1 MPFCHNCGIAV
12 AANDAYCQECGAALH
27 NDLDYSNPANKLNC
41 VQSNVWG
48 YIFTNIESL
57 CSNLNCSKQAILSII
72 ETDIKSR
79 TKQGIK
85 YSLIDASNY
94 SYHSS
99 ELTVSLNSRNSWL
112 EYQDIVLDSYNYDTN
127 ILRRNVVY
135 LFIIGGND
143 IVPMPKVGNFIRYE
157 GGDKVS
163 EKIDS
168 DLPYGALYGE
178 QTDQMLIDMTIC
190 QVPHMLFVGRLPMG
204 KDTSIKSLSASLKR
218 IAAVAMNGLRII
230 KFYGQSDPHWK
241 ETSLEV
247 AGRFANS
254 YSFTVSNSYFY
265 KNILLTPY
273 IVSDREYDRSCYK
286 YQSLSPLKRHFNNQA
301 SLYYFNM
308 HGSNAPNSS
317 GFYGQ
322 KETEEMF
329 EGVTPNDLLGLKE
342 PNVIVTEACY
352 GARFID
358 KNIDKSMMLSAFEN
372 NTVIYFGSSRIA
384 YGRSCGMSAADLMAH
399 HFIKNLC
406 DGYDAGSAMLL
417 ARRALIEKD
426 DIHSEHSHITL
437 SEFNLFGDPALK
449 IVKPSATFLSADNK
463 NAVINSLE
471 HCNPRTIIY
480 SNDDSC
486 IRQVDHETIY
496 ETTQISGLRSVVENL
511 VNRSI
516 MHNHQMITKCLYERY
531 GIPPRELSF
540 VVKNSIG
547 GTCKSYSY
555 HYCNANNEIVVIL
568 DNDNNNVNKILISK
582 TLPYEL

>member
-1 MPFCHNCGIAV
+1 MPFCHNCGKAV
-12 AANDAYCQECGAALH
+12 AADDAYCLECGTALH
-27 NDLDYSNPANKLNC
+27 NDLVCSKPADKR
-41 VQSNVWG
+41 SNVWG
-48 YIFTNIESL
+48 YIFTNTESL

-72 ETDIKSR
+72 EAYIKSR
-79 TKQGIK
+79 TKQGIN

-94 SYHSS
+94 THHGSGSAIC
-99 ELTVSLNSRNSWL
+99 LNSQNSWL
-112 EYQDIVLDSYNYDTN
+112 EYQGIISDSYNYDTN
-127 ILRRNVVY
+127 ILRRKVEY
-135 LFIIGGND
+135 LFIIGGDD

-178 QTDQMLIDMTIC
+178 RTDQMLTDMTIC

-204 KDTSIKSLSASLKR
+204 KDTSAKSLFASLKR
-218 IAAVAMNGLRII
+218 IAAIGKNGLRII

-241 ETSLEV
+241 EASLKV
-247 AGRFANS
+247 AGQFAS
-254 YSFTVSNSYFY
+254 CSSTIGSNYYY
-265 KNILLTPY
+265 KNISLTPY
-273 IVSDREYDRSCYK
+273 IVSDREYDSSCYK
-286 YQSLSPLKRHFNNQA
+286 YQSLSPLKRHFNNYA
-301 SLYYFNM
+301 NLYYFNM

-322 KETEEMF
+322 MESEEMF
-329 EGVTPNDLLGLKE
+329 EGVAPNDLFRLKE
-342 PNVIVTEACY
+342 PNIIVTEACY

-358 KNIDKSMMLSAFEN
+358 KSIDKSMMLSAFEN

-384 YGRSCGMSAADLMAH
+384 YGSSCGMSSADLMAH
-399 HFIKNLC
+399 HFMKNLC
-406 DGYDAGSAMLL
+406 DGYTAGAAMQL
-417 ARRALIEKD
+417 ARMALIKND
-426 DIHSEHSHITL
+426 GIHCEHSHITL

-449 IVKPSATFLSADNK
+449 IAKPSKSFLSADNNK
-463 NAVINSLE
+463 DAVNSLE
-471 HCNPRTIIY
+471 DFNPRMIIY

-486 IRQVDHETIY
+486 IKPVDHETIY
-496 ETTQISGLRSVVENL
+496 ETTQISSLRSVVENL

-516 MHNHQMITKCLYERY
+516 MHNHQIITKYLYERY
-531 GIPPRELSF
+531 GIPSRELSF

-555 HYCNANNEIVVIL
+555 HYRNANNEIVVIL
-568 DNDNNNVNKILISK
+568 DNDNNNIKKILISK

>member
-1 MPFCHNCGIAV
+1 M
-12 AANDAYCQECGAALH
+12 
-27 NDLDYSNPANKLNC
+27 
-41 VQSNVWG
+41 
-48 YIFTNIESL
+48 SL
-57 CSNLNCSKQAILSII
+57 I
-72 ETDIKSR
+72 ETYIKYR
-79 TKQGIK
+79 RKQGIK

-94 SYHSS
+94 TYHSS
-99 ELTVSLNSRNSWL
+99 EHTVCLDSRSSWL

-127 ILRRNVVY
+127 VLHRNVVY

-178 QTDQMLIDMTIC
+178 QTDQMMIDMTIC

-204 KDTSIKSLSASLKR
+204 KDTSVKSLSASLKR
-218 IAAVAMNGLRII
+218 IASVAMNGLRMI

-241 ETSLEV
+241 ESSLEV
-247 AGRFANS
+247 AGQFANS
-254 YSFTVSNSYFY
+254 CSSDVGNSYYY

-273 IVSDREYDRSCYK
+273 IVSDREYERSCHE
-286 YQSLSPLKRHFNNQA
+286 YQSLSPLKRHFNSHA

-322 KETEEMF
+322 KESEEMF
-329 EGVTPNDLLGLKE
+329 EGVAPNDLLGLKE

-372 NTVIYFGSSRIA
+372 NTVIYLGSSRIA
-384 YGRSCGMSAADLMAH
+384 YGLSCGMGSADLMAH

-406 DGYDAGSAMLL
+406 AGYAAGSAMLL
-417 ARRALIEKD
+417 ARRALIEND
-426 DIHSEHSHITL
+426 SIHSELSHITL
-437 SEFNLFGDPALK
+437 SEFNLFGDPALR
-449 IVKPSATFLSADNK
+449 IVKPGRSFLSDDNK
-463 NAVINSLE
+463 NAVVNSLE
-471 HCNPRTIIY
+471 HCNPRTVIY

-486 IRQVDHETIY
+486 VKQVDHETIY
-496 ETTQISGLRSVVENL
+496 ETTQISGLRGVVENL

-516 MHNHQMITKCLYERY
+516 MHNHQMITEYLYERY

-555 HYCNANNEIVVIL
+555 HYCNTSNEIVAIL
-568 DNDNNNVNKILISK
+568 DHDNNNVKKILISK